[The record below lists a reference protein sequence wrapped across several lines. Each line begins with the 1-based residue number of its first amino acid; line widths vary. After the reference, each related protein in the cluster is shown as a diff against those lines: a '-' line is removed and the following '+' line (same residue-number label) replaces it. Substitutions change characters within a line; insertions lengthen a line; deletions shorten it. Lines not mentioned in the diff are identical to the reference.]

1 MDNMIQEYEREKA
14 IDAYKD
20 ITKEIKEAD
29 IKIPAIDRVTR
40 FNDGG
45 VLVYFF
51 DKFFTVY
58 EILTYD
64 SDGKEKSDL
73 AAVALGKHLGKGDIT
88 LIDFR
93 LIGHDEAE
101 TFKEGID
108 AFSELMDRTRFDE
121 LPPTELHEGGTLDYN
136 AIINKIAV
144 TYLLT
149 NEEVTIH

>member
-1 MDNMIQEYEREKA
+1 MVQEYERDRATE
-14 IDAYKD
+14 
-20 ITKEIKEAD
+20 TFKEITQEMKDAD
-29 IKIPAIDRVTR
+29 IKIPVIDRVTR

-64 SDGKEKSDL
+64 VDGKEKSDL
-73 AAVALGKHLGKGDIT
+73 AAVALGKHLGEGDIT

-93 LIGHDEAE
+93 LIGSDEAE
-101 TFKEGID
+101 TFREGID
-108 AFSELMDRTRFDE
+108 TFSNLMERTRMEE
-121 LPPTELHEGGTLDYN
+121 LPPTELHEGGTLDYD

-149 NEEVTIH
+149 DEEVTIH